1 MFVLYFLIFLDS
13 TKNNCPA
20 FFRRVRMCEKNRVEI
35 SACLG
40 KIGKGIGGKL
50 NFLLQTASPDAS
62 SSVERRYRKENKE
75 FVPGTGIEP
84 VLAFSANRILSPACL
99 PIPPPRQSVE
109 KGLKNPP
116 PKRREKKS
124 VHQSERKMSGRR
136 DSNPRPSPWQGD
148 ALPAE
153 LLPHF
158 KSHF

>member
-62 SSVERRYRKENKE
+62 SSVKRRYRKENKE

-99 PIPPPRQSVE
+99 PIPPPGWRCE
-109 KGLKNPP
+109 NNPSINKKSTR
-116 PKRREKKS
+116 KRRMEFFW
-124 VHQSERKMSGRR
+124 SGRPG
-136 DSNPRPSPWQGD
+136 SNRPPRPWQGR
-148 ALPAE
+148 ALPNE
-153 LLPHF
+153 LLPQL
-158 KSHF
+158 